1 MAARS
6 QLKSKPAD
14 APASRSARPAR
25 GPTSLDERAGKRPP
39 VFWTVALL
47 LVLSA
52 VLVACI
58 VVPDAISQAD
68 DSNKDAAV
76 QQVTI
81 ADKTFKLELALTPMA
96 RYRGLSNRAS
106 VAADGGML
114 FVFRYPEVQ
123 QFVMRECLVP
133 IDIAFLDA
141 KGKVVA
147 THAMQVEPYDTPE
160 GELKRYS
167 SGKPAV
173 MAVELQGGML
183 DKLGIKPGDTIELP
197 YQDLKRRTY

>member
-1 MAARS
+1 LREPVLFAYSWA
-6 QLKSKPAD
+6 
-14 APASRSARPAR
+14 
-25 GPTSLDERAGKRPP
+25 SLD
-39 VFWTVALL
+39 
-47 LVLSA
+47 VLSGGRT

-68 DSNKDAAV
+68 DKDPQV

-81 ADKTFKLELALTPMA
+81 KDKTFTLELALTPMA

-114 FVFRYPEVQ
+114 FVFRSPDVQ

-133 IDIAFLDA
+133 IDIAFVDA